1 MVRFLYL
8 SLYNKKGENNMNNIV
23 KNIIKTAT
31 VISMILLSANVNAQY
46 RNYRNLNFRIE
57 KLLDSNDIFYVGIK
71 DRNLLSQN
79 KESYVHKEYSDLVKF
94 DSIYQNNE
102 FMTVPDTNRVIMK
115 SVELFKNRI
124 WADEGTYFV
133 VNMLM
138 SNDNSDIV
146 GVKTFETPKS
156 KRYVRIV
163 LYEEVV
169 RGFGRPDFYTWGIG
183 ENLDGTYSLLDT
195 D

>member
-1 MVRFLYL
+1 M
-8 SLYNKKGENNMNNIV
+8 KNII

-31 VISMILLSANVNAQY
+31 VISMILLSTNVNAQY
-46 RNYRNLNFRIE
+46 RYYRNVGIYL
-57 KLLDSNDIFYVGIK
+57 KPLLDSNDIFYVGIN
-71 DRNLLSQN
+71 DRALLSQN

-115 SVELFKNRI
+115 SVELFKNKI
-124 WADEGTYFV
+124 WVDESTYFV

-138 SNDNSDIV
+138 SDDKSDIV
-146 GVKTFETPKS
+146 GIKTFETPKS
-156 KRYVRIV
+156 KRYVKII

-169 RGFGRPDFYTWGIG
+169 RGFGRPDFFTWGIG
-183 ENLDGTYSLLDT
+183 EHLDGTYSLLDS

>member
-1 MVRFLYL
+1 M
-8 SLYNKKGENNMNNIV
+8 KNII

-31 VISMILLSANVNAQY
+31 VISMILLSTNVNAQY
-46 RNYRNLNFRIE
+46 RKYRNVGIYLE
-57 KLLDSNDIFYVGIK
+57 QLLDSNDIFYVGVR
-71 DRNLLSQN
+71 DRALLSQN

-124 WADEGTYFV
+124 WVDESTYFV

-138 SNDNSDIV
+138 SNDNGDIV
-146 GVKTFETPKS
+146 GIKTFETPKS
-156 KRYVRIV
+156 KRYVRII
-163 LYEEVV
+163 LYEKVV
-169 RGFGRPDFYTWGIG
+169 RGNGRPDFFTWGIG
-183 ENLDGTYSLLDT
+183 EHLDGTYSLLDS

>member
-1 MVRFLYL
+1 M
-8 SLYNKKGENNMNNIV
+8 KNII

-31 VISMILLSANVNAQY
+31 VISMILLSTNVNAQY
-46 RNYRNLNFRIE
+46 RYYSNVGIYLQP
-57 KLLDSNDIFYVGIK
+57 LLDSNDIFYVGIN
-71 DRNLLSQN
+71 DRALLSQN

-124 WADEGTYFV
+124 WVDESTYFV

-138 SNDNSDIV
+138 SNDNGDIV
-146 GVKTFETPKS
+146 GIKTFETPKS
-156 KRYVRIV
+156 KRYVRII
-163 LYEEVV
+163 LYEKVV
-169 RGFGRPDFYTWGIG
+169 RGTGRPDFFTWGIG
-183 ENLDGTYSLLDT
+183 EHLDGTYSLLDSN
-195 D
+195 